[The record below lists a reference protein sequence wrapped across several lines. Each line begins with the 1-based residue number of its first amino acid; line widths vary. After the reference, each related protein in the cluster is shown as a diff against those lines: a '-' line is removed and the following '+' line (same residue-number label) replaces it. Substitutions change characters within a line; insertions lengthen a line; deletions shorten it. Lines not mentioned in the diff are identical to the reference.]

1 MVHRRHENE
10 TGVAPGATSAEA
22 AKNAEIASAGELAGG
37 APIARQASSSET
49 PVARTFLIYANEDR
63 AKVVASLCV
72 TAHTITGAEQN
83 LVLLGEDGKAILV
96 VELQPGFD
104 RREVETA
111 LDANLDK
118 DPAELRSESAE
129 RKDFAPLQVEDPV
142 KVWIDAEHKTFR
154 EGEIVAVHDGAHAFD
169 VQLDDGTVTKVAA
182 DGLEY
187 DDRR

>member
-10 TGVAPGATSAEA
+10 TGVAPGAASAEP

-63 AKVVASLCV
+63 AKVLASLCV
-72 TAHTITGAEQN
+72 TAPTITGAEQN

-104 RREVETA
+104 RREVGTA
-111 LDANLDK
+111 LDLDK
-118 DPAELRSESAE
+118 DPAELRSELAE
-129 RKDFAPLQVEDPV
+129 RKDFRPLQVEDPV